1 MNSFYI
7 GILNKN
13 FSRLIYINGI
23 FGMKSRSPTKNNPCY
38 LNEDKL
44 KIIIRMRPIL
54 NEEDSDEFVE
64 LEDVMI
70 IIVRIILCK

>member
-1 MNSFYI
+1 
-7 GILNKN
+7 
-13 FSRLIYINGI
+13 
-23 FGMKSRSPTKNNPCY
+23 MKSRSPTKNSPCY

-64 LEDVMI
+64 LEDVMM
-70 IIVRIILCK
+70 IIVRITLCK